1 MNRWEIH
8 KSMITKV
15 FSKLTSSDGPPKP
28 LWIREDK
35 RLLLSHHQ
43 ASGTKNTP
51 VAHDTKMKSKMSL
64 LLPVKAVKHEYTW
77 FGQQIMSATLPW

>member
-1 MNRWEIH
+1 MNRGEIH
-8 KSMITKV
+8 KSMITKL

-28 LWIREDK
+28 LRIREDK

-51 VAHDTKMKSKMSL
+51 CSSRYKN
-64 LLPVKAVKHEYTW
+64 EE
-77 FGQQIMSATLPW
+77 